1 MKKISLFLTIATL
14 LVACTKNVQVP
25 GPDIALSNDLKI
37 SNSVGI
43 KIQTPFVTTS
53 VSMNVKADA
62 AQTVTIKI
70 TDIGNNVVSK
80 ENVNVT
86 TGDNILKIYTSALPT
101 AAYRIGL
108 YDTNG
113 NLLAITDFNK
123 I

>member
-1 MKKISLFLTIATL
+1 MKKISLFL
-14 LVACTKNVQVP
+14 LVAMLASCTKTVTTSPQV
-25 GPDIALSNDLKI
+25 ALSDNLKI
-37 SNSVGI
+37 SSSVGI
-43 KIQTPFVTTS
+43 AVQTPFVTTS
-53 VSMNVKADA
+53 VSMNVKSDV

-80 ENVNVT
+80 ENVTVA

-101 AAYRIGL
+101 AAYRIAL

-113 NLLAITDFNK
+113 KLLGITDFNK